1 MLALPRTGQPE
12 YEAMIISY
20 CFSGRCDR
28 RRRLLNGLCSR
39 RWSAFRRAQRTCAGP
54 EQRFAPGISRCPGST
69 PSFALPARLLLAHA
83 RPSLSRD
90 EEWEALLQSKGE
102 NAEAQMSKATSVVG
116 MLGNGGGLRLLEQ
129 YERQCFVDRGVEKQ
143 SNLHGFRPRNPA
155 QRSGE
160 WKPRKKRLTRPLFIL

>member
-69 PSFALPARLLLAHA
+69 PSFALPARLLLAQA

-102 NAEAQMSKATSVVG
+102 NAEAQMSRQPLWSVCSGTEAVCVCSSTASDNALSTEALRSSRTFMDFVRAT
-116 MLGNGGGLRLLEQ
+116 
-129 YERQCFVDRGVEKQ
+129 
-143 SNLHGFRPRNPA
+143 P
-155 QRSGE
+155 RSG
-160 WKPRKKRLTRPLFIL
+160 PVSGSPGKRG